1 MKVQVRSP
9 ALFEALTPP
18 PPSFPTLSE
27 TNVGFKLVC
36 LVL

>member
-18 PPSFPTLSE
+18 PPFPTLSE